1 MKSKTMPAHHPLA
14 DSEIRILFSKS
25 DIDARI
31 ETLADEIAKGLRS
44 ENWQGTG
51 FVAIAV
57 LEGGFRFSAD
67 LLRALKAH
75 GLSPALHFITLQSYF
90 ATAQSSGQVNI
101 LRDLEQDIQG
111 QNVLIVDDIL
121 DSGGTLSFLR
131 ALLYARGAKNI
142 KTAIMI
148 EKDVPHVKGAV
159 AEFVGFHCPNCFV
172 VGYGMDFA
180 QHYRDLSFIGVLPEH
195 ER

>member
-1 MKSKTMPAHHPLA
+1 MSAHHPLA
-14 DSEIRILFSKS
+14 ENDIRILFSKS

-31 ETLADEIAKGLRS
+31 GKLADEIAKSLRS

-51 FVAIAV
+51 FIVLAV
-57 LEGGFRFSAD
+57 LAGGFRFCAD

-75 GLSPALHFITLQSYF
+75 GLSPTLHFITLQSYF
-90 ATAQSSGQVNI
+90 AQAESSGQVSI
-101 LRDLEQDIQG
+101 VRDLEEDIQG
-111 QNVLIVDDIL
+111 QNILIVDDIL

-131 ALLYARGAKNI
+131 DLLHARGARNI

-148 EKDVPHVKGAV
+148 EKDVPHVEGAV

-180 QHYRDLSFIGVLPEH
+180 QHYRDLSFIGILPEH